1 MNVRDLYENVEKLP
15 SRIFQNSEEEE
26 SEMESESETES
37 VYSRQGYATEKIVDS
52 DSDEVKTK
60 KRFSFQLKKCY
71 LVL

>member
-1 MNVRDLYENVEKLP
+1 MSIMNVRDLYENVEKLP

-26 SEMESESETES
+26 SEMESETES

-60 KRFSFQLKKCY
+60 NFFLPIKKN
-71 LVL
+71 VM